1 MKKLFSFVLIL
12 ALALSLSV
20 SAFAAGNITISN
32 ATIGEDYEAYKIFD
46 ATFNADGDV
55 SYTIDPTIMVEG
67 AETDNPIF
75 VKLFGADGKADN
87 TYFNYEASTGVV
99 TLKDGIKNDDLFEYL
114 DTLVVD
120 IDPTAEK
127 LDVTAEVVT
136 FEGLDNGYY
145 VIKRNNVNTTAI
157 TVNTNAPDVEV
168 IDKNQLPSKPEKEAD
183 KATANVG
190 DPISWTI
197 EFTSTNYDGDVKV
210 ESYTIK
216 DTLNPTGWANINK
229 DSIKVKV
236 GGKDLTAAD
245 FTATKDADGNFTIFI
260 PWVDAAGEFKYDAT
274 AKVEIG
280 YSGVVTNVAA
290 ANDQEPY
297 VNNVELDWSCDTT
310 PGDSDTTET
319 TVVNLGLSKVDG
331 DTDAKLADA
340 EFVLYRDAVC
350 TDPVKVTGADGVYK
364 VDPTSVNTT
373 VKTPAGGELVI
384 MGLAEGTYYLKETK
398 APAGYNQLS
407 DVIEVVVDKNKDA
420 EYTIGEVT
428 YEIFNSTEVENNKG
442 VELPS
447 TGGQGTM
454 LMITIGTMMAIAF
467 AVLLITQKKMSVYHD

>member
-46 ATFNADGDV
+46 ATFNTAGDV

-67 AETDNPIF
+67 TETPNPIF

-274 AKVEIG
+274 AKVEIS

-319 TVVNLGLSKVDG
+319 TVLNLGLSKVDG
-331 DTDAKLADA
+331 SGTKLENA
-340 EFVLYRDAVC
+340 EFVLYTDAAC
-350 TDPVKVTGADGVYK
+350 TKPVKVSGDNGVYK
-364 VDPTSVNTT
+364 VDPNSENTT

-407 DVIEVVVDKNKDA
+407 DTITVVVD
-420 EYTIGEVT
+420 EETGYTYTIGGVT

>member
-1 MKKLFSFVLIL
+1 MIL

-32 ATIGEDYEAYKIFD
+32 ATIGENYQAYKIFD
-46 ATFNADGDV
+46 ASFNAAGDV
-55 SYTIDPTIMVEG
+55 SYTIDTTIVVDE
-67 AETDNPIF
+67 EEVPNPIF

-274 AKVEIG
+274 AKVEIS

-319 TVVNLGLSKVDG
+319 TVLNLGLSKVDG
-331 DTDAKLADA
+331 SGTKLENA
-340 EFVLYRDAVC
+340 EFVLYTDAAC
-350 TDPVKVTGADGVYK
+350 TKPVKVSGDNGVYK
-364 VDPTSVNTT
+364 VDPNSENTT

-407 DVIEVVVDKNKDA
+407 DTITVVVD
-420 EYTIGEVT
+420 EETGYTYTIGGVT
-428 YEIFNSTEVENNKG
+428 YEIFNSTEVVNNKG

-454 LMITIGTMMAIAF
+454 LMITIGTMMAFAF